1 MESRD
6 DLHLHRNT
14 IVFFLALAL
23 LQGKTPDSN
32 SNIGVVDR
40 ITEMVIGVLLFGEC
54 RAFFLLIWLNEPL
67 PVATMCTSYLDSRR
81 AGRARRNP
89 VQYTRIR
96 ICADTTTAGANIL
109 RVTQSGESDSDL
121 TQVWITYRSFTYRT
135 VELTVV
141 SHTTHVVMSRVSR
154 QPRVPATPRVSR
166 REHRVSVTVSERDD
180 RV

>member
-23 LQGKTPDSN
+23 SQGKTPDSN

-89 VQYTRIR
+89 VQYPDMR
-96 ICADTTTAGANIL
+96 DTTQHCHVSTAGANIL
-109 RVTQSGESDSDL
+109 SDSDL
-121 TQVWITYRSFTYRT
+121 TQVWIT
-135 VELTVV
+135 
-141 SHTTHVVMSRVSR
+141 
-154 QPRVPATPRVSR
+154 
-166 REHRVSVTVSERDD
+166 
-180 RV
+180 